1 LVKGGDNYEQSE
13 SVPAQGEVRSR
24 ATARLD
30 GIQSRGYF
38 LARGD
43 YWSVRNRESSDDS
56 NSQPEPN
63 NRREVEDVQR
73 NGNSSDARIRS
84 ADSFLASESGG
95 LRDVG
100 INQVSSPELA
110 SFHIPDGDHLHTG
123 MDIQVIPADAWVD
136 STKAGKGIAYRW
148 RWWKNKQA
156 RLRGSKYIVWL
167 SPQENRTLL
176 KYYKTKERIY
186 AQLEALKEAKRAN
199 NKRGSSTICGNSDI
213 E

>member
-1 LVKGGDNYEQSE
+1 
-13 SVPAQGEVRSR
+13 
-24 ATARLD
+24 LD

-38 LARGD
+38 LARGSH
-43 YWSVRNRESSDDS
+43 WSVRNRESSDDS
-56 NSQPEPN
+56 NSQPEPI

-84 ADSFLASESGG
+84 ADSFLASKPRGLDETPNQSNQHPDILDSGKLDD
-95 LRDVG
+95 LRD
-100 INQVSSPELA
+100 NQDGLEL
-110 SFHIPDGDHLHTG
+110 SG
-123 MDIQVIPADAWVD
+123 MGKAAVIPADAWVD